1 LNSTAPRWAFAEIAG
16 RHYRRLNL
24 NRSTGRMK
32 YRISLLGVI
41 LFSSI
46 FCFSQIRSDLTGSIT
61 GTVRTAKGAP
71 AADARIEL
79 HNAKT
84 GELFT
89 SGYTNAQGAFEFTN
103 VPNGMYEL
111 TATSGLNEVR
121 EQLTV
126 PAPPGLSLM
135 IADNSQGADAV
146 PGESM
151 VSVAQFKVPSKARQ
165 LLKKAQIAANKN
177 KLEDVNKYLSQALEV
192 YPRFA
197 EALTFRGILKLDANQ
212 VSGAIDDLEKAVSYD
227 ANAAMGY
234 LVLGAAYNLA
244 KRFDDSL
251 RTSDHGVA
259 LMPTAWQGYFEM
271 AKSYIGKADYPHAV
285 QQIDRAISL
294 APQGFAPVHLVK
306 AHALLALKSY
316 SEAMGELQAFLER
329 APKNDPNT
337 AQAMALLDQAKAFTA
352 AKK

>member
-1 LNSTAPRWAFAEIAG
+1 
-16 RHYRRLNL
+16 
-24 NRSTGRMK
+24 MK
-32 YRISLLGVI
+32 HRISPLLVL

-46 FCFSQIRSDLTGSIT
+46 FSFSQFRNDLAGSIT

-71 AADARIEL
+71 AADARVEL

-89 SGYTNAQGAFEFTN
+89 SGYTNAQGAFEFTS

-111 TATSGLNEVR
+111 IATSGLNEVR

-126 PAPPGLSLM
+126 PAAPGVSLI
-135 IADNSQGADAV
+135 IADSSQGADAV
-146 PGESM
+146 PGQST
-151 VSVAQFKVPSKARQ
+151 VSVAQFKVPNKARD
-165 LLKKAQIAANKN
+165 LFKKAQAAAHKN
-177 KLEDVNKYLSQALEV
+177 KLEDVNRYLSQALEI

-212 VSGAIDDLEKAVSYD
+212 VSAAIDDLEKAVHYD
-227 ANAAMGY
+227 ANGAMSY

-244 KRFDDSL
+244 KRFDDAL

-259 LMPTAWQGYFEM
+259 LMPNAWQGYFEM

-294 APQGFAPVHLVK
+294 APQDFAPVHLVK

-337 AQAMALLDQAKAFTA
+337 AQAMAMLDQAKAFTA
-352 AKK
+352 TSKK

>member
-1 LNSTAPRWAFAEIAG
+1 
-16 RHYRRLNL
+16 
-24 NRSTGRMK
+24 MK
-32 YRISLLGVI
+32 YRILPLIVLL
-41 LFSSI
+41 LSST
-46 FCFSQIRSDLTGSIT
+46 FFFAQFRNDLAGSVT
-61 GTVRTAKGAP
+61 GTVRNAKGAP

-103 VPNGMYEL
+103 VPNGVYEL
-111 TATSGLNEVR
+111 VATSGLNEVR

-126 PAPPGLSLM
+126 PAAPGLSLI
-135 IADNSQGADAV
+135 IAGNSQGADAV
-146 PGESM
+146 PGEGI
-151 VSVAQFKVPSKARQ
+151 VSVAQFKVPRKARD
-165 LLKKAQIAANKN
+165 LLKKAQTAANKN
-177 KLEDVNKYLSQALEV
+177 KLEDVNRYLTQALEV

-212 VSGAIDDLEKAVSYD
+212 VSAAIEDLEKAIHCD
-227 ANAAMGY
+227 ANAGMSY

-244 KRFDDSL
+244 KRFDDAL

-271 AKSYIGKADYPHAV
+271 SKSYIGKADYPNAI
-285 QQIDRAISL
+285 QQINRAISL
-294 APQGFAPVHLVK
+294 APRDFAPVHLVK

-337 AQAMALLDQAKAFTA
+337 AQAMAMMDQAKAFTA
-352 AKK
+352 SSKK

>member
-1 LNSTAPRWAFAEIAG
+1 
-16 RHYRRLNL
+16 
-24 NRSTGRMK
+24 MK
-32 YRISLLGVI
+32 YRILPLVVL

-46 FCFSQIRSDLTGSIT
+46 LCFSQIRTDLAGSIT
-61 GTVRTAKGAP
+61 GTVRTAKGGP
-71 AADARIEL
+71 AADARVEL

-89 SGYTNAQGAFEFTN
+89 SGYTNTQGAFEFTN
-103 VPNGMYEL
+103 VPNGAYEL
-111 TATSGLNEVR
+111 IATSGLSEVR

-126 PAPPGLSLM
+126 PAAPAVSLI
-135 IADNSQGADAV
+135 IANSSQDADSV
-146 PGESM
+146 PGEST
-151 VSVAQFKVPSKARQ
+151 VSVAQFKVPSKARD
-165 LLKKAQIAANKN
+165 LLKKAQAAAHKN
-177 KLEDVNKYLSQALEV
+177 KLEDVNKYLTKALEI

-212 VSGAIDDLEKAVSYD
+212 VSAAIDDLEKAVHYD
-227 ANAAMGY
+227 ANAGMSY

-244 KRFDDSL
+244 KRFDDAL

-271 AKSYIGKADYPHAV
+271 AKSYIGKADYPRAI

-294 APQGFAPVHLVK
+294 APQDFAPVHLIK

-337 AQAMALLDQAKAFTA
+337 AQAMAMMDQAKAFTA
-352 AKK
+352 SSKK